1 MKRVEKS
8 VDENERERR
17 SSLFLERER
26 RERSG
31 SRKPLRERNAARERE
46 REERREREREEK
58 RREGAMTLTV
68 ETANENV
75 VNTQY
80 AVRGEIVQIASKL
93 ASEGKKIIYCNIGNP
108 QSLGQKPITFFRQVL
123 ALCDCPS
130 LLESPDVDKLFPSDA
145 VARARAVLA
154 ACPGGTGAYSQSK
167 GIQICREAIARGIG
181 ARDGFSANADN
192 IFITDGASP
201 GVHMC
206 MKVLL
211 RNSTDAILTPIP
223 QYPLYSATLTLY
235 GGSLAPY
242 YLDEANGWGLGVPEL
257 EASIKKARDDGKIVR
272 AIVVINPGN
281 PTGQVLSLENQKQIV
296 EFCKKEGLILLAD
309 EVYQDNIYAEG
320 KEFNSFKK
328 VLKSMGDDYK
338 DVQLVSFMSTSKG
351 FYGEC
356 GRRGGYMEFV
366 GFDDGVAGL
375 MNKIASV
382 NLCSNTAGQILMSL
396 VMDPP
401 KEGEPS
407 YGLYVEERDAILS
420 SLKRR
425 AKLIVSSLN
434 KLEGVSCNE
443 AEGAMYAFPT
453 ITLPPK
459 AIEAAESAGKKPDAF
474 YCIEL
479 LKKTGVCV
487 VPGSG
492 FGQKEGTW
500 HFRTTF
506 LPSEKDFP
514 QIVEGLTEFHAEF
527 MKKYA

>member
-1 MKRVEKS
+1 M
-8 VDENERERR
+8 
-17 SSLFLERER
+17 
-26 RERSG
+26 
-31 SRKPLRERNAARERE
+31 
-46 REERREREREEK
+46 
-58 RREGAMTLTV
+58 
-68 ETANENV
+68 
-75 VNTQY
+75 
-80 AVRGEIVQIASKL
+80 
-93 ASEGKKIIYCNIGNP
+93 
-108 QSLGQKPITFFRQVL
+108 
-123 ALCDCPS
+123 
-130 LLESPDVDKLFPSDA
+130 
-145 VARARAVLA
+145 
-154 ACPGGTGAYSQSK
+154 
-167 GIQICREAIARGIG
+167 
-181 ARDGFSANADN
+181 
-192 IFITDGASP
+192 
-201 GVHMC
+201 
-206 MKVLL
+206 
-211 RNSTDAILTPIP
+211 
-223 QYPLYSATLTLY
+223 
-235 GGSLAPY
+235 
-242 YLDEANGWGLGVPEL
+242 
-257 EASIKKARDDGKIVR
+257 R

>member
-1 MKRVEKS
+1 M
-8 VDENERERR
+8 
-17 SSLFLERER
+17 
-26 RERSG
+26 
-31 SRKPLRERNAARERE
+31 
-46 REERREREREEK
+46 
-58 RREGAMTLTV
+58 
-68 ETANENV
+68 
-75 VNTQY
+75 
-80 AVRGEIVQIASKL
+80 
-93 ASEGKKIIYCNIGNP
+93 CNIGNP

-123 ALCDCPS
+123 ALLDCPS
-130 LLESPDVDKLFPSDA
+130 LLESDQVGKLFPSDA
-145 VARARAVLA
+145 IDRATTLLKHI
-154 ACPGGTGAYSQSK
+154 PGGTGAYSASK
-167 GIQICREAIARGIG
+167 GIAVCREAIARGIEE
-181 ARDGFSANADN
+181 RDGFPCDPNQ

-211 RNSTDAILTPIP
+211 RDENDAILTPIP

-242 YLDEANGWGLGVPEL
+242 YLDEANAWGMSTEQLTESL
-257 EASIKKARDDGKIVR
+257 AKAKANGKTVR

-281 PTGQVLSLENQKQIV
+281 PTGQVLSVANQEAIV
-296 EFCKKEGLILLAD
+296 RFCKENNLILLAD

-320 KEFNSFKK
+320 KTWTSFKK
-328 VLKSMGDDYK
+328 VVRSMGEDFAK
-338 DVQLVSFMSTSKG
+338 DFQMVSFHSTSKG

-356 GRRGGYMEFV
+356 GRRGGYMEMC
-366 GFDDGVAGL
+366 GFDSGVGSL

-396 VMDPP
+396 VMQPP

-407 YGLYVEERDAILS
+407 FKLYTEEKNAILS

-425 AKLIVSSLN
+425 AEMIVSGLN
-434 KLEGVSCNE
+434 ALEGVSCNN

-453 ITLPPK
+453 ITIPDK
-459 AIEAAESAGKKPDAF
+459 AIEAAGAAGKKPDAF

-479 LKKTGVCV
+479 LKATGIVV

-492 FGQKEGTW
+492 FGQKEGTY

-506 LPSEKDFP
+506 LPSEESFP
-514 QIVEGLTEFHAEF
+514 EIVKGITAFHEGF
-527 MKKYA
+527 MAKYA

>member
-1 MKRVEKS
+1 
-8 VDENERERR
+8 
-17 SSLFLERER
+17 
-26 RERSG
+26 
-31 SRKPLRERNAARERE
+31 
-46 REERREREREEK
+46 
-58 RREGAMTLTV
+58 MTLTV
-68 ETANENV
+68 GTANENV

-80 AVRGEIVQIASKL
+80 AVRGEIVQIANQLK
-93 ASEGKKIIYCNIGNP
+93 AEGRKITFCNIGNP

-130 LLESPDVDKLFPSDA
+130 LLDNADVDKLFPADA
-145 VARARAVLA
+145 IARAKAVLA
-154 ACPGGTGAYSQSK
+154 ACPGGTGAYSMSK
-167 GIQICREAIARGIG
+167 GIPICREAIARGIE
-181 ARDGFSANADN
+181 ARDGFPCDPNLV
-192 IFITDGASP
+192 FITDGASP

-206 MKVLL
+206 MKVVL
-211 RNSTDAILTPIP
+211 RNEEDAILTPIP

-242 YLDEANGWGLGVPEL
+242 YLDESKSWSLGLEEL
-257 EASIKKARDDGKIVR
+257 ESSIKKARDNGKTVR

-296 EFCKKEGLILLAD
+296 EFCKKEKLILLAD

-328 VLKSMGDDYK
+328 VLRSMGPDYN
-338 DVQLVSFMSTSKG
+338 DVQLISFMSTSKG

-356 GRRGGYMEFV
+356 GRRGGYMELV
-366 GFDDGVAGL
+366 GFDDDVNSL
-375 MNKIASV
+375 INKIASV

-401 KEGEPS
+401 KAGDVS
-407 YGLYVEERDAILS
+407 YDLYVKERDAILS

-425 AKLIVSSLN
+425 AKLIVDGLN
-434 KLEGVSCNE
+434 KLEGVSCND

-459 AIEAAESAGKKPDAF
+459 AQQAAEAEGRKPDAF

-479 LKKTGVCV
+479 LKKTGIVV

-492 FGQKEGTW
+492 FGQKEGTF

-506 LPSEKDFP
+506 LPSEETFP
-514 QIVEGLTEFHAEF
+514 EIVSGMTQFHEEF

>member
-1 MKRVEKS
+1 
-8 VDENERERR
+8 
-17 SSLFLERER
+17 
-26 RERSG
+26 
-31 SRKPLRERNAARERE
+31 
-46 REERREREREEK
+46 
-58 RREGAMTLTV
+58 MTLTAD
-68 ETANENV
+68 TANENV
-75 VNTQY
+75 KNTQY
-80 AVRGEIVQIASKL
+80 AVRGEIVQIAAQL
-93 ASEGKKIIYCNIGNP
+93 ASEGRKIIYCNIGNP

-123 ALCDCPS
+123 ALCDCPT

-145 VARARAVLA
+145 IARAQALLA
-154 ACPGGTGAYSQSK
+154 ACPGGTGAYSMSK
-167 GIQICREAIARGIG
+167 GIQVCREAIARGIA
-181 ARDGFSANADN
+181 ARDGFPSDPNS

-211 RNSTDAILTPIP
+211 RDDKDAILTPIP

-242 YLDEANGWGLGVPEL
+242 YLDESKGWSMSIEEL
-257 EASIKKARDDGKIVR
+257 TSSITKAKEAGKTVR

-281 PTGQVLSLENQKQIV
+281 PTGQVLSLENQQEIV
-296 EFCKKEGLILLAD
+296 KFCKKEGLILLAD

-320 KEFNSFKK
+320 KKFNSFKK
-328 VLKSMGDDYK
+328 VLKSMGDEYSS
-338 DVQLVSFMSTSKG
+338 VQLVSFQSTSKG

-356 GRRGGYMEFV
+356 GRRGGYMEMV
-366 GFDDGVAGL
+366 GFDSDVGSL

-382 NLCSNTAGQILMSL
+382 NLCSNTAGQILMSM

-401 KEGEPS
+401 KEGDPS
-407 YGLYVEERDAILS
+407 YALYVKERDDILD

-425 AKLIVSSLN
+425 AKMIVSCLN

-443 AEGAMYAFPT
+443 AEGAMYAFPS

-459 AIEAAESAGKKPDAF
+459 AVQAAEALGKKPDVF

-487 VPGSG
+487 VAGSG
-492 FGQKEGTW
+492 FGQKEGTF

-514 QIVEGLTEFHAEF
+514 TIVEGLTEFHEEF

>member
-1 MKRVEKS
+1 
-8 VDENERERR
+8 
-17 SSLFLERER
+17 
-26 RERSG
+26 
-31 SRKPLRERNAARERE
+31 
-46 REERREREREEK
+46 
-58 RREGAMTLTV
+58 MTLTV

-80 AVRGEIVQIASKL
+80 AVRGEIVQIANQLK
-93 ASEGKKIIYCNIGNP
+93 SEGRKITFCNIGNP

-130 LLESPDVDKLFPSDA
+130 LLDNPDVDKLFPSDA
-145 VARARAVLA
+145 IARAKAILA
-154 ACPGGTGAYSQSK
+154 ACPGGTGAYSMSK
-167 GIQICREAIARGIG
+167 GIQICREAIAKGIE
-181 ARDGFSANADN
+181 ARDGFPCDSNLV
-192 IFITDGASP
+192 FITDGASP

-211 RNSTDAILTPIP
+211 RNEGDAILTPIP

-242 YLDEANGWGLGVPEL
+242 YLDESKGWSLGLAEL
-257 EASIKKARDDGKIVR
+257 ESSIKNARDAGKTVR

-296 EFCKKEGLILLAD
+296 EFCKKEKLILLAD

-320 KEFNSFKK
+320 KTFNSFKK
-328 VLKSMGDDYK
+328 VLRSMGDDYS
-338 DVQLVSFMSTSKG
+338 DVQLISFMSTSKG

-356 GRRGGYMEFV
+356 GRRGGYMELV
-366 GFDDGVAGL
+366 GFDDDVNGL

-401 KEGEPS
+401 KEGDAS
-407 YGLYVEERDAILS
+407 YDLYVKERDDILS

-425 AKLIVSSLN
+425 AKLIVSGLN
-434 KLEGVSCNE
+434 KLEGVSCND

-453 ITLPPK
+453 ITLPAK
-459 AIEAAESAGKKPDAF
+459 AQEAAAAENRKPDAF

-479 LKKTGVCV
+479 LKKTGIVV

-492 FGQKEGTW
+492 FGQKEGTF

-506 LPSEKDFP
+506 LPSEESFP
-514 QIVEGLTEFHAEF
+514 EIVSGITEFHEEF

>member
-1 MKRVEKS
+1 MGKRQGAGHRRRGARHRPTDRPTEA
-8 VDENERERR
+8 ERG
-17 SSLFLERER
+17 
-26 RERSG
+26 RERSKKA
-31 SRKPLRERNAARERE
+31 S
-46 REERREREREEK
+46 
-58 RREGAMTLTV
+58 MTLTL

-75 VNTQY
+75 KNTQY
-80 AVRGEIVQIASKL
+80 AVRGEIVQIAAKL
-93 ASEGKKIIYCNIGNP
+93 AAEGKKIIYCNIGNP
-108 QSLGQKPITFFRQVL
+108 QSLGQKPITFFRQVI

-130 LLESPDVDKLFPSDA
+130 LLESDDVGKLFPEDA
-145 VARARAVLA
+145 IARAKDLLA
-154 ACPGGTGAYSQSK
+154 NCKGGTGAYSMSK
-167 GIQICREAIARGIG
+167 GIQACREAIARGIER
-181 ARDGFSANADN
+181 RDGFPSNPDS

-211 RNSTDAILTPIP
+211 RNETDAILTPIP

-242 YLDEANGWGLGVPEL
+242 YLDESNSWGLGLPEL
-257 EASIKKARDDGKIVR
+257 ESSIKKAREDGKEVR

-281 PTGQVLSLENQKQIV
+281 PTGQVLSLENQKAIV
-296 EFCKKEGLILLAD
+296 EFCKKEKLILLAD

-320 KEFNSFKK
+320 KEFDSFKK
-328 VLKSMGDDYK
+328 VLRSVGDDYK
-338 DVQLVSFMSTSKG
+338 DVQLISFMSTSKG

-356 GRRGGYMEFV
+356 GRRGGYMEMV
-366 GFDDGVAGL
+366 GFDDGVGGL

-401 KEGEPS
+401 KEGDAS
-407 YGLYVEERDAILS
+407 YGLYVQERDAILS

-425 AKLIVSSLN
+425 AKTIVSSLN
-434 KLEGVSCNE
+434 KLEGVSCND

-453 ITLPPK
+453 ITIPQK
-459 AIEAAESAGKKPDAF
+459 AQDAAKEQGRKPDAL

-492 FGQKEGTW
+492 FGQKEGTF

-506 LPSEKDFP
+506 LPSEEDFP
-514 QIVEGLTEFHAEF
+514 EIVKGLTEFHEEF